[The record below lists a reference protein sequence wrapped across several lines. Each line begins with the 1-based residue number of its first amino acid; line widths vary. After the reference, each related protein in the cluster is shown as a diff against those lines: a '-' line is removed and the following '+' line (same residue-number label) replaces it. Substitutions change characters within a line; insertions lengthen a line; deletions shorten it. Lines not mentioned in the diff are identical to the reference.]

1 MRIRI
6 LATAIVISLV
16 FFKCTTHKGPPPE
29 PVAPTAKGFNY
40 YLTKGNLLLKEKD
53 FENAVVQLKQAIS
66 LNPSSSKA
74 HNLLGIA
81 YFQHKDYRPAEGE
94 FKKAVDLDPSYAKA
108 YNNLGGAYFM
118 QRKFGEAEP
127 MYKKALSLSSEL
139 ISANYSLGTLLI
151 VLGQIEESSLYIS
164 KGIELDPNFLERN
177 DAFITNFSSLT
188 FSSPEIYFIYAKVYA
203 SKGNVDK
210 TVEYLQKAKKAGFK
224 DWDRIMKEKDFE
236 KVRKDPKI
244 LDFLPH

>member
-6 LATAIVISLV
+6 LVATIVVFLV
-16 FFKCTTHKGPPPE
+16 FFGCATHKSPPTE
-29 PVAPTAKGFNY
+29 PVTPSAKDFNY
-40 YLTKGNLLLKEKD
+40 YLKKGNLLLIEKD
-53 FENAVVQLKQAIS
+53 IENALVQLKKAVS

-81 YFQHKDYRPAEGE
+81 YFQHKDYKLAEEE
-94 FKKAVDLDPSYAKA
+94 FKKAVNLDPSYAHA
-108 YNNLGGAYFM
+108 YNNLGGVYFM
-118 QRKFGEAEP
+118 QQKFNEAEQ

-151 VLGQIEESSLYIS
+151 ALGKTEESTLYIS

-177 DAFITNFSSLT
+177 DAFIANFSSLS
-188 FSSPEIYFIYAKVYA
+188 FSSPESYFVYAKVYA

-210 TVEYLQKAKKAGFK
+210 TVEYLKKAEQAGFR
-224 DWDRIMKEKDFE
+224 DWARIMKEKDFE
-236 KVRKDPKI
+236 KIRKDPKI
-244 LDFLPH
+244 QEFLHH

>member
-1 MRIRI
+1 MRIRM
-6 LATAIVISLV
+6 LVAAMVIFPV
-16 FFKCTTHKGPPPE
+16 FFGCGSCKGPPPE
-29 PVAPTAKGFNY
+29 PVPPAAKDFNY

-53 FENAVVQLKQAIS
+53 IEKALVQLKQAIS

-81 YFQHKDYRPAEGE
+81 YFQQKDYDLAEEE
-94 FKKAVDLDPSYAKA
+94 FKKTVNLDPSYAQA
-108 YNNLGGAYFM
+108 YNNLGGVYFM
-118 QRKFGEAEP
+118 QQKLDEAEQ

-151 VLGQIEESSLYIS
+151 ALGKTEESTLYIS

-177 DAFITNFSSLT
+177 DAFITNFTSLT
-188 FSSPEIYFIYAKVYA
+188 FSSPEIYLIYAKAYA

-210 TVEYLQKAKKAGFK
+210 TLEYFKKAKRAGFS
-224 DWDRIMKEKDFE
+224 DWDRILKEKEFE
-236 KVRKDPKI
+236 KVREDPKI
-244 LDFLPH
+244 QDFLRH

>member
-6 LATAIVISLV
+6 LVATIVIFLV
-16 FFKCTTHKGPPPE
+16 FFGCATHKSPPPE
-29 PVAPTAKGFNY
+29 PVTPAAKDFNY
-40 YLTKGNLLLKEKD
+40 YLTQGNLLLKEKNIEKALD
-53 FENAVVQLKQAIS
+53 QLKQAIS

-81 YFQHKDYRPAEGE
+81 YFQQKDYKLAEEE
-94 FKKAVDLDPSYAKA
+94 FKKAVNFDPFYAQA
-108 YNNLGGAYFM
+108 HNNLGGVYFM
-118 QRKFGEAEP
+118 QRKFDEAEQ

-151 VLGQIEESSLYIS
+151 AVGKTEESTLYIS

-177 DAFITNFSSLT
+177 DAFITNFTSLT
-188 FSSPEIYFIYAKVYA
+188 FSSPEIYFIYARVYA

-210 TVEYLQKAKKAGFK
+210 TVEYLKKAKRAGFS

-236 KVRKDPKI
+236 KVRDVPQI
-244 LDFLPH
+244 QDFLRH